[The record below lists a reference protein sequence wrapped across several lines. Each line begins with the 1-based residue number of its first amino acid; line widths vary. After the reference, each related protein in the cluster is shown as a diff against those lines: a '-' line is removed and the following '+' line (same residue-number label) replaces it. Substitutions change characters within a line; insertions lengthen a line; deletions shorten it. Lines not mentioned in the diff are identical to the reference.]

1 MQRIALQPATCGTSF
16 TDERDRQSDLLI
28 ELPSLLA
35 PLPDLQMQPGKTD
48 AEPAPMTL
56 VADIGGTFARF
67 GLAQGKRLVSETIT
81 YRCDSVNDVAE
92 LCNWALRDLRQ
103 PVTGAAIA
111 VAGPVSGGYT
121 RMTNL
126 GWEIDAAAL
135 AEALVLERVVLVND
149 FIALALALPALGEE
163 DLLPVATGQARFQP
177 AGDAPRVVFGP
188 GTGLGVAA
196 LLQHDGRLVP
206 VASEGGH
213 ISFAPTTAFEQKV
226 LQQAKLYFD
235 RVSWERILSGPGLEL
250 IYQVSRQ
257 ELGLA
262 PTADSAEQ
270 IIDAA
275 RNGSC
280 AAATSSVT
288 CFAGLLGSFGGDL
301 ALLFHASGGVVICGG
316 IAARLADIISQPYLY
331 DRFRRKGRFAAWLDN
346 VPLSILRSGNAAL
359 IGAACAFAE

>member
-1 MQRIALQPATCGTSF
+1 MQNITHLTCASSII
-16 TDERDRQSDLLI
+16 DERDRHSDLLI

-35 PLPDLQMQPGKTD
+35 PLPDLQMQPGKHG
-48 AEPAPMTL
+48 AETAAMTL

-67 GLAQGKRLVSETIT
+67 SLAQGRRLVSETIT
-81 YRCDSVNDVAE
+81 YRCDSVDDVAE
-92 LCNWALRDLRQ
+92 LCSWALRDLRQ

-111 VAGPVSGGYT
+111 VAGPVSGGHT

-126 GWEIDAAAL
+126 GWEIDATEL
-135 AEALVLERVVLVND
+135 AEALMLERVMLVND
-149 FIALALALPALGEE
+149 FIALALALPSLSDE
-163 DLLPVATGQARFQP
+163 DLLPIGASTAQAQP
-177 AGDAPRVVFGP
+177 ESNAPRVVFGP

-213 ISFAPTTAFEQKV
+213 ISFAPTTAFEQQV
-226 LQQAKLYFD
+226 LQQAKLHFD

-257 ELGLA
+257 ELGLP
-262 PTADSAEQ
+262 PTAGSAEQ

-275 RNGSC
+275 RNGTC
-280 AAATSSVT
+280 AAATSTVT

-316 IAARLADIISQPYLY
+316 IASRLADVISQPYLY
-331 DRFRRKGRFAAWLDN
+331 DRFRHKGRFAAWLDN

-359 IGAACAFAE
+359 LGAACAYSE